1 MYLELELRRPAEP
14 CACPAPRPSAVVFV
28 LPPPPTRQADGSDG
42 SGVSMLSSPVS
53 ALSRTGSSAE
63 LLSFTF
69 SPSRVGVGAAAS
81 AGAPSRGPVPP
92 SPSRDFA
99 HCATVFCEERVE
111 AMAAASTGA
120 VMVTAAVD
128 PSTGLGTLRLYNRQR
143 GQAGVSFEPGLHPV
157 TDGSG
162 TPLQFQLGSGQEK
175 IAFMDGSDTQVL
187 VAETSANKVH
197 VVDVQPLGVLRHSLV
212 VKSPRGVASSRS
224 HVVVSSWRHREH
236 GAHGVHV
243 FKFDGAAWV
252 VVAVLGGRSGTSDHL
267 RTPCGLR
274 VVALGTSG
282 SLCVAVAELYNHRI
296 SVFDL
301 GSFSLKG
308 HVLTG
313 DAGPMDMELLS
324 NDEGWLVGSDET
336 RGLVRVPLRGLGPG
350 RALTPFRAV
359 HTEGEEGQLGKVPS
373 LALHRDLLLALDRNR
388 NRVMVYRVC
397 PP

>member
-1 MYLELELRRPAEP
+1 M
-14 CACPAPRPSAVVFV
+14 
-28 LPPPPTRQADGSDG
+28 
-42 SGVSMLSSPVS
+42 
-53 ALSRTGSSAE
+53 
-63 LLSFTF
+63 
-69 SPSRVGVGAAAS
+69 
-81 AGAPSRGPVPP
+81 
-92 SPSRDFA
+92 
-99 HCATVFCEERVE
+99 
-111 AMAAASTGA
+111 
-120 VMVTAAVD
+120 
-128 PSTGLGTLRLYNRQR
+128 
-143 GQAGVSFEPGLHPV
+143 
-157 TDGSG
+157 
-162 TPLQFQLGSGQEK
+162 
-175 IAFMDGSDTQVL
+175 
-187 VAETSANKVH
+187 
-197 VVDVQPLGVLRHSLV
+197 
-212 VKSPRGVASSRS
+212 
-224 HVVVSSWRHREH
+224 
-236 GAHGVHV
+236 
-243 FKFDGAAWV
+243 

-282 SLCVAVAELYNHRI
+282 ALCVAVAELYNHRI